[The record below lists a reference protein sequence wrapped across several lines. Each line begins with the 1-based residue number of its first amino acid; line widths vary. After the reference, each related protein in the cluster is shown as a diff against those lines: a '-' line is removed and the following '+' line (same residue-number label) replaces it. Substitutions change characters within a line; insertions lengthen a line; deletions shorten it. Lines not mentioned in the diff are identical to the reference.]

1 MTDRRRIGRLASA
14 IAAAALAGVAL
25 WLMTSV
31 VLASPAAAATCAD
44 DALLREFQDS
54 GDAFRAVTVL
64 RQHELERRGTP
75 EGFECA
81 RLILGAY
88 LHHGELELVDD
99 WVARLGQ
106 HYASLMPPGQPLR
119 LRVEVAYL
127 IGNSAEVKRR
137 ADESALPGLEPLT
150 VLAQAADGPFAFD
163 ARTAVGCADA
173 ACVGL
178 RRILET
184 RERVPHK
191 SAGLALVLGLVP
203 GLGQVYAGRP
213 LAGLGSFLLNG
224 FLIGTTAY
232 ALHRHEYAL
241 SILSG
246 GIGAAFYAGG
256 IYAGYEAATRFND
269 REAEQ
274 LRSELRALPVDLAI
288 NKLAL

>member
-1 MTDRRRIGRLASA
+1 MSARRFRGCVGSLFTVV
-14 IAAAALAGVAL
+14 ALTGVAL
-25 WLMTSV
+25 SLAAIV
-31 VLASPAAAATCAD
+31 ASPAAAATCAD

-64 RQHELERRGTP
+64 RQRELERRGTP

-106 HYASLMPPGQPLR
+106 HYASLMPPSEPLR

-127 IGNSAEVKRR
+127 IGNSAEVKHR
-137 ADESALPGLEPLT
+137 ADESGLPGLETLT
-150 VLAQAADGPFAFD
+150 LLAQAADVPFSFD
-163 ARTAVGCADA
+163 ARATAACNDA

-178 RRILET
+178 RRILDT

-191 SAGLALVLGLVP
+191 SAGLALVLGIVP

-213 LAGLGSFLLNG
+213 LAGLGSFLLNS
-224 FLIGTTAY
+224 FLIGTSAY
-232 ALHRHEYAL
+232 AVHRHEYAL
-241 SILSG
+241 SVLSG
-246 GIGAAFYAGG
+246 GIGVAFYAAS

-274 LRSELRALPVDLAI
+274 LRSEIRALPVELTL
-288 NKLAL
+288 NKLAM